1 MSADADSVDM
11 TAALI
16 NGLKQQGLEHFM
28 TVYSHI
34 TQYKQCIPDQT
45 SQCKLQTGHFFSLIL
60 PTAIKPILYTMYYIT
75 QNFNILSQII
85 YIYILKNNYWIIF
98 YGLRE
103 IDNRLIALNSI
114 LSNCVVATYNGK

>member
-45 SQCKLQTGHFFSLIL
+45 SVQTSNRTFF
-60 PTAIKPILYTMYYIT
+60 
-75 QNFNILSQII
+75 
-85 YIYILKNNYWIIF
+85 
-98 YGLRE
+98 
-103 IDNRLIALNSI
+103 
-114 LSNCVVATYNGK
+114 